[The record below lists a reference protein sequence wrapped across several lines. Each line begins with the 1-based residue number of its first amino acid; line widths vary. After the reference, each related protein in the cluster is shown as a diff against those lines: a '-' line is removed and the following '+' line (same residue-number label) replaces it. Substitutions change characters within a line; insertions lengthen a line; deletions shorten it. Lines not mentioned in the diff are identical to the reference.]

1 MNAHVSI
8 PVEAAAVEARFADL
22 CDNRSMLYVEG
33 ALTLQEAVDE
43 CHGYSVLSGLIDC
56 VGQDHAQHIMAVAFA
71 APDLFARHRASQFR
85 NWRHRAAMG
94 LADSRDRWKWTG
106 EAPPPPD
113 DMPIAPRRSYRTP
126 EAVEQEFWHIASRE
140 PDRLAAW
147 LADHPADEAHLFK
160 LWKKAKRCASPR
172 R

>member
-8 PVEAAAVEARFADL
+8 PVDAAAIEARFADL
-22 CDNRSMLYVEG
+22 CDNRAVLYIEG
-33 ALTLQEAVDE
+33 VLDLHEAVDE
-43 CHGYSVLSGLIDC
+43 CHGYAVLSGVIDRI
-56 VGQDHAQHIMAVAFA
+56 GQDETQHVMAVAFA
-71 APDLFARHRASQFR
+71 APDLLPDIEQVNFEIGDIVRR
-85 NWRHRAAMG
+85 WE

-126 EAVEQEFWHIASRE
+126 EAVEQEFWHIASHE

-160 LWKKAKRCASPR
+160 LWKAKRCS
-172 R
+172 